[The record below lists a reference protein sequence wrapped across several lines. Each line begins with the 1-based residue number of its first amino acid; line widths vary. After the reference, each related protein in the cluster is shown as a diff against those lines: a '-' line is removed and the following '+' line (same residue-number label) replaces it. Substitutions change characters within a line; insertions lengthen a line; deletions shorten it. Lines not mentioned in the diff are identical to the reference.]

1 MNYNLLWIV
10 LLILSSYAA
19 SLPVPN
25 QYDLSVIGLDH
36 ESMNNSPKLPKY
48 EDSPD
53 SSDEKVISVR
63 ITSSVAVGRGKP
75 MYRYPSDE
83 VKEPVLKDDP
93 PKVSISETQTRNT
106 MTKID
111 ELMQTETTNLPPNL
125 VGANIEYLKQINAKK
140 ESREHNSGQ
149 VYPMMLPIR
158 EQNKNDDETL
168 RKTDEYEES
177 ILDVPLAR
185 KVPST
190 ADANRFEDQKSIQR
204 FRNTEMNSPVESYL
218 QSQHNDT
225 TRAALFQPSVEL
237 VSESSNKDDQNVTNI
252 TTIYDDDLQTDHKET
267 RNTDLLTAIRS
278 FTSNN
283 KNDQSD
289 DSVAEPSIKS
299 VEFAKYNEAIENIP
313 PTATM
318 LPGHS
323 SNNLQGF
330 TNRPLNDGRSNP
342 RLTTVSFNIVHDAA
356 ETTND
361 NEPSTSYITSSQVIS
376 NPKPFYDPPKIY
388 SQPAQIYSE
397 PAKFYSEPAKVYS
410 EPAKIY
416 SEPAKIYSEP
426 AKIYSEPSK
435 FYSEP
440 ASLHLNEN
448 VPSSIAPN
456 YSLWQRQPQTPFGS
470 STVNTTPISTVNALQ
485 QQTTL
490 EHQPEKNYEVDE
502 KISVLTDGRSHGVQ
516 PDTSTEKCKQDNC
529 KVGYVLEGRQFKKYR
544 VEERT
549 PDGFIVGE
557 YGVVRNEDGALRG
570 VRYTADSDASPRLI
584 HDALMKFLQLT

>member
-10 LLILSSYAA
+10 LLILSSYTA

-36 ESMNNSPKLPKY
+36 ESMNNSPKLPRY
-48 EDSPD
+48 EDSPG

-75 MYRYPSDE
+75 MYRYPSGE
-83 VKEPVLKDDP
+83 VKEPVRNDDQ
-93 PKVSISETQTRNT
+93 PKVSVSETQTQNT
-106 MTKID
+106 LTKID
-111 ELMQTETTNLPPNL
+111 ELMQTGTTSLPPNL
-125 VGANIEYLKQINAKK
+125 VGANIEYLKQLNAKK

-149 VYPMMLPIR
+149 MYPMMLPID
-158 EQNKNDDETL
+158 ENHNDDETL

-204 FRNTEMNSPVESYL
+204 FKNAEINSPVESYL
-218 QSQHNDT
+218 QNQHNDT
-225 TRAALFQPSVEL
+225 TRAALFQPSMEL
-237 VSESSNKDDQNVTNI
+237 VAESSSKDNQNVTVV
-252 TTIYDDDLQTDHKET
+252 TTIDDPQTDRKET
-267 RNTDLLTAIRS
+267 RDTDLLTAIRS

-283 KNDQSD
+283 KNDQND

-299 VEFAKYNEAIENIP
+299 VEFAKYNEGIENIP

-318 LPGHS
+318 LPNHS
-323 SNNLQGF
+323 PNNLQGL
-330 TNRPLNDGRSNP
+330 TNRPLIDGRNNP
-342 RLTTVSFNIVHDAA
+342 RLTTVSFNVVHDTPK
-356 ETTND
+356 TTND
-361 NEPSTSYITSSQVIS
+361 NEPST
-376 NPKPFYDPPKIY
+376 
-388 SQPAQIYSE
+388 
-397 PAKFYSEPAKVYS
+397 
-410 EPAKIY
+410 
-416 SEPAKIYSEP
+416 
-426 AKIYSEPSK
+426 
-435 FYSEP
+435 
-440 ASLHLNEN
+440 
-448 VPSSIAPN
+448 
-456 YSLWQRQPQTPFGS
+456 
-470 STVNTTPISTVNALQ
+470 STVNTTPISTVTNAFQ

-502 KISVLTDGRSHGVQ
+502 KVSVLTDGRSHGVQ

>member
-10 LLILSSYAA
+10 LLILSSYTA

-75 MYRYPSDE
+75 MYRYPSGE
-83 VKEPVLKDDP
+83 VKEPVLKDEMESLGG
-93 PKVSISETQTRNT
+93 PKLSISETQTHNT

-111 ELMQTETTNLPPNL
+111 EFMQTGTTNLPPNL

-149 VYPMMLPIR
+149 VYPMMYPIR
-158 EQNKNDDETL
+158 EQNNNDDETL
-168 RKTDEYEES
+168 KKTDEYEES

-190 ADANRFEDQKSIQR
+190 ADANRFEDQKQIQR
-204 FRNTEMNSPVESYL
+204 FKNAEMNSPIESYL
-218 QSQHNDT
+218 QTQHNDS
-225 TRAALFQPSVEL
+225 TRAALFQPSMEL
-237 VSESSNKDDQNVTNI
+237 VSESSNKDDQNGTNI
-252 TTIYDDDLQTDHKET
+252 TTINDDDLQTDHKEI
-267 RNTDLLTAIRS
+267 RNTDLMTAIRS

-323 SNNLQGF
+323 PNNLQGF
-330 TNRPLNDGRSNP
+330 TNRPLNDGQSNP
-342 RLTTVSFNIVHDAA
+342 RLTTVSFNIVHDTPK
-356 ETTND
+356 TTND
-361 NEPSTSYITSSQVIS
+361 NEPSTSYITSSQVIT

-456 YSLWQRQPQTPFGS
+456 YSPWQRQPQTPFGS
-470 STVNTTPISTVNALQ
+470 STVNTTPLSTVTNAF
-485 QQTTL
+485 
-490 EHQPEKNYEVDE
+490 QPEKNYEVDE